1 MKDTFRAR
9 EKAYEAK
16 FKLDEEKR
24 FKAEMRRN
32 RMLGEWAARTLGMTR
47 AESEV
52 LCKAVVISDLKK
64 PGDED
69 CVRTVMHEFERHEVP
84 ITEAEIREELVRLL
98 GVAMTEVDAA
108 YPDPLGPDYERVGD

>member
-32 RMLGEWAARTLGMTR
+32 RMLGEWAARKLGLTR
-47 AESEV
+47 AEREV
-52 LCKAVVISDLKK
+52 LCKAVVISDLKE
-64 PGDED
+64 PGVED
-69 CVRTVMHEFERHEVP
+69 CVRMVMHEFERREVP
-84 ITEAEIREELVRLL
+84 ITETEICDELVRLL
-98 GVAMTEVDAA
+98 DVAIAEVDAA
-108 YPDPLGPDYERVGD
+108 YPDPLGRDHQRVGD